1 MTTIKAGYQVQIASW
16 ENDLDHQRTKSI
28 DGLSEGT
35 AKFYCEFAGL
45 FKKSHHEP
53 GGIAGNAYSDS
64 DVKWPELTAAVKALT
79 EKYPLALAEIWEGD
93 GIDFTDEDAIHDS
106 IIELAY
112 EAFGSSEFMFRKCNG
127 IDVFF
132 FPEDIRSIDLTF

>member
-1 MTTIKAGYQVQIASW
+1 MKTIKAGYQVQISSW
-16 ENDLDHQRTKSI
+16 ENDMDACRTVAI

-45 FKKSHHEP
+45 FKKSHHEK
-53 GGIAGNAYSDS
+53 GGIAGNAYQDS
-64 DVKWPELTAAVKALT
+64 DVKWPKLTAAVKALT

-93 GIDFTDEDAIHDS
+93 GIDFNNKGSIHDS

-112 EAFGSSEFMFRKCNG
+112 DVFGSSEFQFRKCAG
-127 IDVFF
+127 VEVFF
-132 FPEDIRSIDLTF
+132 YPEEMTSIKLPF